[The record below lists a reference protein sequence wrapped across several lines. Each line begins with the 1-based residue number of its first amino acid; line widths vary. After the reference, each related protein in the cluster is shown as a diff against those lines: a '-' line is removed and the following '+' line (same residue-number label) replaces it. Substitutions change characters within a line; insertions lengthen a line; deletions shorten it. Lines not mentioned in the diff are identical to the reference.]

1 MGEGGVTYFD
11 SNSCFGNWHKLII
24 PLVNGLL
31 TKNQLKVCLFG
42 KYKELREQIKT
53 KNIRL

>member
-31 TKNQLKVCLFG
+31 TKNQFTPTETNTILGNVGLG
-42 KYKELREQIKT
+42 E
-53 KNIRL
+53 